1 MFTKN
6 QIQEIGKK
14 LGLLGKKDTD
24 FEDAKLPLSG
34 EEYIV
39 LVQNGKNV
47 KTKVKNLGGNF
58 QPDDPNDPENPGEP
72 SDPDEPDTPD
82 IPDVPDV
89 PDVPDEPDVP
99 DTPDDPDVPTYDPPK
114 LYVNPKKWNVES
126 TGGTLD
132 VHLDP
137 RNADESTLSAISVA
151 DDIKCERL
159 STTSRIFNVTMPEN
173 KTGNIRYE
181 TITFSVVGLDGTTA
195 EATLNIEQKAAT
207 ITEEDKVPTVT
218 FLPPYLTFEYNDV
231 NVEKEIR
238 GTFTNCEPLNGMTDN
253 NIAVELEEDLG
264 LNIYKFNVK
273 LLKGNYTS
281 NQVTYTGKIKYIT
294 VKGFEEYF
302 TFKVHVKAAPKGSI
316 TLSDDT
322 LNFNSNAE
330 TKVVTAVTSNTA
342 DSTITYTNPN
352 EWISVTERA
361 DHTYNISV
369 LSNMSTSS
377 RFGNIAF
384 SATGLDGNKV
394 GATLQVIQA
403 GNTEAGGDTETAMM
417 YRGYINADL
426 INEFELGASGASKIY
441 ENVTEDVLNRG
452 IEMGIITKEPLKEKG
467 KTLFPDTPKSTIL
480 IFAIP
485 HSSSMNV
492 YKDDGIG
499 NSVTFNQDQLHV
511 NGETVVMIGNEA
523 YRLYGEYQSIDIIN
537 GSKSYYI
544 K

>member
-6 QIQEIGKK
+6 QIQEIGRK

-24 FEDAKLPLSG
+24 FEDAKLPLTG
-34 EEYIV
+34 DEWIV

-58 QPDDPNDPENPGEP
+58 QPDDPNNPENPDDP
-72 SDPDEPDTPD
+72 SDPDIPDTPD

-89 PDVPDEPDVP
+89 PDEPDIP
-99 DTPDDPDVPTYDPPK
+99 DTPDDPDEPTYDPPK
-114 LYVNPKKWNVES
+114 LYVNPKIWKVES
-126 TGGTLD
+126 TGGTLE

-151 DDIKCERL
+151 DDIKCERFN
-159 STTSRIFNVTMPEN
+159 TTRIFNVTMPEN
-173 KTGNIRYE
+173 KTSNIRYE
-181 TITFSVVGLDGTTA
+181 TIIFSVVGLDGTTA
-195 EATLNIEQKAAT
+195 EATFNIEQKAAT

-218 FLPPYLTFEYNDV
+218 FLPSSLTFEYNGV
-231 NVEKEIR
+231 NTVKEIR
-238 GTFTNCEPLNGMTDN
+238 GTFTNCTPVNGMTDN
-253 NIAVELEEDLG
+253 NLKVDLIEDLG
-264 LNIYKFNVK
+264 YNVYKFNVT

-281 NQVTYTGKIKYIT
+281 NQVTYTGKIKYINA
-294 VKGFEEYF
+294 KGFEEYF
-302 TFKVHVKAAPKGSI
+302 TFKVYVKAAPKGNI
-316 TLSDDT
+316 TLSDYT

-330 TKVVTAVTSNTA
+330 TKVLTAVTSNTV
-342 DSTITYTNPN
+342 DSTITYRNVN
-352 EWISVTERA
+352 DWISITERA

-377 RFGNIAF
+377 RSGNITF

-394 GATLQVIQA
+394 SVTLQVKQV
-403 GNTEAGGDTETAMM
+403 GNTEAGEDTETLMM
-417 YRGYINADL
+417 YRGYLNADL
-426 INEFELGASGASKIY
+426 VNEFALGASGPSKIY
-441 ENVTEDVLNRG
+441 EKVTEDVLNRG
-452 IEMGIITKEPLKEKG
+452 VEMGIIVKEPLEKRG
-467 KTLFPDTPKSTIL
+467 KTSFPDTPLDTIL

-485 HSSSMNV
+485 HSSSKNV

-499 NSVTFNQDQLHV
+499 NAVPFNHNQLNV
-511 NGETVVMIGNEA
+511 NGEKVVMIGNET

>member
-6 QIQEIGKK
+6 QIQEIGRK
-14 LGLLGKKDTD
+14 LGLFGKKDTD

-34 EEYIV
+34 EEYVV

-72 SDPDEPDTPD
+72 SDPGTPD
-82 IPDVPDV
+82 IPDVPD
-89 PDVPDEPDVP
+89 EPDIP
-99 DTPDDPDVPTYDPPK
+99 DTPDDPNVPTYDPPK

-126 TGGTLD
+126 TGGTKE

-137 RNADESTLSAISVA
+137 RNADESTLSVISVA

-159 STTSRIFNVTMPEN
+159 STTRIFNVTMPEN

-218 FLPPYLTFEYNDV
+218 FLPTYLTFEYNDV

-264 LNIYKFNVK
+264 FNVYKFKVK

-281 NQVTYTGKIKYIT
+281 NQVTYTGKIKYMNA
-294 VKGFEEYF
+294 KGFEEYF
-302 TFKVHVKAAPKGSI
+302 TFKVYVKAAPKATI
-316 TLSDDT
+316 TLSDYT

-330 TKVVTAVTSNTA
+330 TKVLTAVTSNTA

-352 EWISVTERA
+352 DWIYITEKA

-377 RFGNIAF
+377 RSGNITF

-394 GATLQVIQA
+394 GATLQIIQA
-403 GNTEAGGDTETAMM
+403 GNTEAGEDTETLMM
-417 YRGYINADL
+417 YRGYLNADL
-426 INEFELGASGASKIY
+426 VNEFALGESGPSKIY
-441 ENVTEDVLNRG
+441 EKVTEDVLNRG
-452 IEMGIITKEPLKEKG
+452 IEMGIIIKEPLEKKD
-467 KTLFPDTPKSTIL
+467 KTSFPDTPLDTVL

-499 NSVTFNQDQLHV
+499 NVIPFNHNQLNV
-511 NGETVVMIGNEA
+511 NGEIVVMISNEA

>member
-6 QIQEIGKK
+6 QIQEIGRK

-34 EEYIV
+34 EEYVV
-39 LVQNGKNV
+39 LIQNGKNV
-47 KTKVKNLGGNF
+47 KTKVKNLGVNF
-58 QPDDPNDPENPGEP
+58 QPDDPNDPEN
-72 SDPDEPDTPD
+72 
-82 IPDVPDV
+82 
-89 PDVPDEPDVP
+89 
-99 DTPDDPDVPTYDPPK
+99 PDDPDVPTYDPPK

-126 TGGTLD
+126 TGGTKE

-159 STTSRIFNVTMPEN
+159 STTRIFNVTMPEN

-195 EATLNIEQKAAT
+195 EATLNIEQEAAT

-253 NIAVELEEDLG
+253 NIAVKLEEDLG

-352 EWISVTERA
+352 DWISVTERA

-394 GATLQVIQA
+394 GTTLQVIQA
-403 GNTEAGGDTETAMM
+403 GNTEAGEDTETLMM
-417 YRGYINADL
+417 YRGYLNADL

-441 ENVTEDVLNRG
+441 ENVTTDVLNRG

-467 KTLFPDTPKSTIL
+467 KTLLPDTPKSTIL

>member
-14 LGLLGKKDTD
+14 LGLIGKKDTEFD
-24 FEDAKLPLSG
+24 KAVLPLTG
-34 EEYIV
+34 EEWIV

-58 QPDDPNDPENPGEP
+58 QPDDPNNPENPDDP
-72 SDPDEPDTPD
+72 SDPDIPDTPD

-89 PDVPDEPDVP
+89 PDEPDIP
-99 DTPDDPDVPTYDPPK
+99 DTPNDPDEPTYDPPK
-114 LYVNPKKWNVES
+114 LYVNPKIWKVES
-126 TGGTLD
+126 TGGTLE

-151 DDIKCERL
+151 DDIKCERFN
-159 STTSRIFNVTMPEN
+159 TTRIFNVTIPEN
-173 KTGNIRYE
+173 KTSNIRYE
-181 TITFSVVGLDGTTA
+181 TIIFSVVGLDGTTA
-195 EATLNIEQKAAT
+195 EATFNIEQKAAT

-218 FLPPYLTFEYNDV
+218 FLPSSLTFEYNGV
-231 NVEKEIR
+231 NTVKEIR
-238 GTFTNCEPLNGMTDN
+238 GTFTNCTPVNGMTDN
-253 NIAVELEEDLG
+253 NLKVDLIEDLG
-264 LNIYKFNVK
+264 YNVYKFNVT

-281 NQVTYTGKIKYIT
+281 NQVTYTGKIKYINA
-294 VKGFEEYF
+294 KGFEEYF
-302 TFKVHVKAAPKGSI
+302 TFKVYVKAAPKGNI
-316 TLSDDT
+316 TLSDYT

-330 TKVVTAVTSNTA
+330 TKVLTAVTSNTV
-342 DSTITYTNPN
+342 DSTITYRNVN
-352 EWISVTERA
+352 DWISITERA

-377 RFGNIAF
+377 RSGNITF

-394 GATLQVIQA
+394 SVTLQVKQA
-403 GNTEAGGDTETAMM
+403 GNTEAGEDTETPMM
-417 YRGYINADL
+417 YRGYLNAAL
-426 INEFELGASGASKIY
+426 VNEFALGASGPSKIY
-441 ENVTEDVLNRG
+441 EKITEDVLNRG
-452 IEMGIITKEPLKEKG
+452 IEMGIIVKEPLEKRG
-467 KTLFPDTPKSTIL
+467 KTSFPDTPLDTIL

-485 HSSSMNV
+485 HSSNKNV

-499 NSVTFNQDQLHV
+499 NAVPFNHNQLNV
-511 NGETVVMIGNEA
+511 NGEKVVMISNEA

>member
-6 QIQEIGKK
+6 QIQEIANK

-24 FEDAKLPLSG
+24 FDEAKLPLTG
-34 EEYIV
+34 DEWIV

-47 KTKVKNLGGNF
+47 KTKVKNLGVNF

-72 SDPDEPDTPD
+72 SDPDTPD
-82 IPDVPDV
+82 I

-114 LYVNPKKWNVES
+114 LYVNPKTWNVES
-126 TGGTLD
+126 TGGTLE

-137 RNADESTLSAISVA
+137 RNADESTLSVISIA

-159 STTSRIFNVTMPEN
+159 STTRIFNVTMPEN
-173 KTGNIRYE
+173 KTGNVRYE

-218 FLPPYLTFEYNDV
+218 FLPSYLTFEYNDV

-281 NQVTYTGKIKYIT
+281 NQVTYTGKIKYIN

-302 TFKVHVKAAPKGSI
+302 TFKVYVKAAPKATI
-316 TLSDDT
+316 TLSDYT

-330 TKVVTAVTSNTA
+330 TKVLTAVTSNTA

-352 EWISVTERA
+352 DWIYITERA

-377 RFGNIAF
+377 RSGNIAF

-394 GATLQVIQA
+394 STTLQVIQA
-403 GNTEAGGDTETAMM
+403 GNTEAGEDTETLMM
-417 YRGYINADL
+417 YRGYLNADL
-426 INEFELGASGASKIY
+426 VNEFALGASGPSKIY
-441 ENVTEDVLNRG
+441 EKVTEDVLNRG
-452 IEMGIITKEPLKEKG
+452 IEMGIIIKEPLEKKD
-467 KTLFPDTPKSTIL
+467 KTSFPDTPLDTVL

-485 HSSSMNV
+485 HSSTMHV
-492 YKDDGIG
+492 YKD
-499 NSVTFNQDQLHV
+499 QLNAMIPFDHSQLNV
-511 NGETVVMIGNEA
+511 NGETVVMIDNEA
-523 YRLYGEYQSIDIIN
+523 YRLYGEYQSNPIGGEDSQAVN
-537 GSKSYYI
+537 KYYYI
-544 K
+544 Q